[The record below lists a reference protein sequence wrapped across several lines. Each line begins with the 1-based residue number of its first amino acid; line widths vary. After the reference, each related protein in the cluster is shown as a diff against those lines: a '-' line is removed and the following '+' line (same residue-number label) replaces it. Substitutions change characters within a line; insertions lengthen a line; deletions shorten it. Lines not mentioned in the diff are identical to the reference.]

1 MARQHESK
9 SQTEP
14 PPQKEPRVKSLLIL
28 LPLLAGLLAAGGV
41 CLHAIGA
48 IAHRTFLNE
57 MGVPS
62 DLFPKDAAWMLINGF
77 YAVFNRWYLLF
88 KVYADRPWEFVL
100 YCIALSTVLLGYWY
114 LYRWSPKKSDWIDK
128 MSPWGKA
135 AIRFLGLCL
144 AIAGTIP
151 GAVCVVML
159 LMIAIGAPGEYA
171 GKAYAE
177 RIRDSHAN
185 GCPAKAPCTTVH
197 NSAGLMLT
205 GAVLDASPSH
215 LAIYDPKTRLSY
227 VLPIQGLEL
236 RHIALHPLA
245 KSSGKK

>member
-9 SQTEP
+9 SRIEP
-14 PPQKEPRVKSLLIL
+14 PLQKEPRAKSLLIL

-62 DLFPKDAAWMLINGF
+62 DLFPKDAAWMLVNGF

-100 YCIALSTVLLGYWY
+100 YCIALSAILLTYLY
-114 LYRWSPKKSDWIDK
+114 LYRLSPKKSEWIDK
-128 MSPWGKA
+128 MAPWRKA
-135 AIRFLGLCL
+135 AIRFVALCL

-151 GAVCVVML
+151 GAVCVVIL

-177 RIRDSHAN
+177 KIRDRHAN
-185 GCPAKAPCTTVH
+185 GCSAQAPCTDVR
-197 NSAGLMLT
+197 NSAELVLT
-205 GAVLDASPSH
+205 GVVLDASPSH

-236 RHIALHPLA
+236 RHIALYPLA
-245 KSSGKK
+245 KASDKK